1 MRIDPQQWDEWRSR
15 LDRLE
20 LLKRQ
25 HPQLDWLWDVRI
37 QVLRYFCSRY
47 GRQLTE
53 EQRRRT
59 GMRLQREQ
67 LPSPSRSTIPIDQ
80 VATHPFAGGTAV
92 GAGRSARCP
101 LHGGVGYCGPTGYHA
116 GHLIRP
122 LQTVCILKPA

>member
-1 MRIDPQQWDEWRSR
+1 MRIDPQQWDEWRS
-15 LDRLE
+15 RLE

-80 VATHPFAGGTAV
+80 LPRI
-92 GAGRSARCP
+92 RSPEGLRSVLVDLHDARCTAESDIAARRGIMP
-101 LHGGVGYCGPTGYHA
+101 GT
-116 GHLIRP
+116 
-122 LQTVCILKPA
+122 